1 MLIACII
8 LFTACSNGDASKEDI
23 KLYASSSLTNLLTDI
38 EKEIET
44 EFSINLILHI
54 APSSKLVADIEEGGP
69 FDLFL
74 TPNKEH
80 IERLSE
86 SNYIDQQSIETIAMN
101 DIVCINYYNDLE
113 VNCDFSNLDERVQ
126 HVAIADTEI
135 VTLGK
140 FTKELLNN
148 KGVWE
153 EWNEQYRLENSAP
166 KVFDSVNSGD
176 AEIGFVYG
184 SDARFY
190 QYPYVDMDEE
200 LHIPYTLAISKEASQ
215 RDVVADL
222 QKWFLSE
229 RGQEVLKN
237 YGFLIE

>member
-1 MLIACII
+1 MIVCMI

-23 KLYASSSLTNLLTDI
+23 KLYASSSLTNLLTNI
-38 EKEIET
+38 EKEIEK

-54 APSSKLVADIEEGGP
+54 APSSKLVADVEDGGP

-80 IERLSE
+80 IERLAE
-86 SNYIDQQSIETIAMN
+86 SNYIDPQSIETIAMN

-126 HVAIADTEI
+126 HVAIADPET
-135 VTLGK
+135 VTLGQ
-140 FTKELLNN
+140 FTKELLMN

-153 EWNEQYRLENSAP
+153 EWEEQYRLENSAP

-190 QYPYVDMDEE
+190 QYPYVDMDEQ
-200 LHIPYTLAISKEASQ
+200 LQIPYKLAMNKEASK
-215 RDVVADL
+215 REVVKDL
-222 QKWFLSE
+222 QNWFLSDS
-229 RGQEVLKN
+229 GQEILKK
-237 YGFLIE
+237 YGYIIE